1 MARTAQNKAKMV
13 KNPKYTK
20 KTQAQPEKE
29 KETET
34 EKVLVLNSF
43 VK

>member
-29 KETET
+29 KETE
-34 EKVLVLNSF
+34 KVLVLNSF